1 MENDIKIDMNYTK
14 HISLNVTW
22 VSNQFVFWSNTTR
35 QNTKSTLCL
44 GIMKTPYILDIDIR
58 RMWVS
63 SFMIWLSFSNRNSP
77 SYLLESSVNGP
88 QSKWWQKEKLPYFA
102 RNWTLVNQSDSS
114 LYWPRSSA
122 LELLYSTIFNRI
134 KIIH

>member
-1 MENDIKIDMNYTK
+1 MDNDIKIYMKYTK

-22 VSNQFVFWSNTTR
+22 VSNQFVFWSNTRR

-58 RMWVS
+58 RMRVG
-63 SFMIWLSFSNRNSP
+63 SFMIWLSFP
-77 SYLLESSVNGP
+77 SRLLDSRVNGP

-102 RNWTLVNQSDSS
+102 RNWTLVNQSNSS
-114 LYWPRSSA
+114 LYWPRSSD
-122 LELLYSTIFNRI
+122 LELLYSTIFNGI